1 VELKTKALFHRNK
14 LKLVFVSRIEVK
26 KFTLSKNIE
35 ILQRK
40 KSFLKKDNIII
51 PM

>member
-1 VELKTKALFHRNK
+1 MELKTKALFHRNR
-14 LKLVFVSRIEVK
+14 LELVIICRIEVK
-26 KFTLSKNIE
+26 EFTLSKNIE

-51 PM
+51 PI